1 MAQFCN
7 SLPDDYLAKFVFL
20 ILIVRSLLTLLHKQ
34 FFSEVADFIGKKLLR
49 KCLNFRLFL
58 ACKEISLTDLY
69 VFILNLK
76 Y

>member
-7 SLPDDYLAKFVFL
+7 SLLDDYLAKFVFL
-20 ILIVRSLLTLLHKQ
+20 ILIVRSLLTLLY
-34 FFSEVADFIGKKLLR
+34 FTLLYFIGKKLVR
-49 KCLNFRLFL
+49 KCLYFRPFL